1 MEKEVQHLWAMRER
15 CGELVRDLLDR
26 GPDGLDE
33 QRESDE
39 DGHGVGGRI
48 GKSEIEE
55 EPRGLLDE
63 RKHQEER
70 EDVDLWRVMLGVR
83 EGADLSDHE
92 ALDGVPKPP
101 MADFVTND
109 GQ

>member
-1 MEKEVQHLWAMRER
+1 VGDEGEVWGA
-15 CGELVRDLLDR
+15 GAADLLDR

-48 GKSEIEE
+48 GKSEVEE

-83 EGADLSDHE
+83 EGAQ
-92 ALDGVPKPP
+92 
-101 MADFVTND
+101 T
-109 GQ
+109 